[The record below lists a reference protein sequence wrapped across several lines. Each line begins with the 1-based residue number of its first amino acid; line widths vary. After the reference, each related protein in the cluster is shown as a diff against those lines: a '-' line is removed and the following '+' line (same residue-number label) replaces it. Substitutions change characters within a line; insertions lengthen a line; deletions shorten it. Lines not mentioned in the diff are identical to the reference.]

1 MNAITQ
7 TRKLVQSRL
16 REAELRAVDYEPD
29 RLSTPQVVIG
39 AGSPYLQQGETFS
52 TDTLSLRL
60 VCIARNG
67 SDYQVQRD
75 IDEMIIKVTDVL
87 AGIPQVQT
95 YQVNAPMTLVAE
107 NFTAPAVEITTT
119 ITIERT

>member
-1 MNAITQ
+1 MNVITQ
-7 TRKLVQSRL
+7 TRNHVRDQL
-16 REAELRAVDYEPD
+16 EAAGLAAVDFEPD

-52 TDTLSLRL
+52 TDTLNLRL
-60 VCIARNG
+60 VCIAQNG
-67 SDYQVQRD
+67 PDYQVQRD

-87 AGIPQVQT
+87 AGIPQVQA